1 MKLSKDIIEA
11 LNNQMIMEYQASINY
26 LAMAN
31 YAQYKGY
38 DVAYAWLD
46 AQHEEEIVHGEKIRM
61 FLLDNGIQP
70 KLGALETPP
79 NEFKGIIDLLKVALA
94 QEKDVT
100 ASIDKIMKLAKKEEN
115 YRCEIF
121 IGWYVT
127 EQIEEETTFETL
139 IDKCEKVGEKELF
152 KFEKQIFVIGE

>member
-1 MKLSKDIIEA
+1 MKLSKEMIEA

-26 LAMAN
+26 LAKAN

-38 DVAYAWLD
+38 DMVYSWLD
-46 AQHEEEIVHGEKIRM
+46 AQHDEEILHGEKIRM
-61 FLLDNGIQP
+61 FLLNNGIHPQ
-70 KLGALETPP
+70 LGALKTPL
-79 NEFKGIIDLLKVALA
+79 NQFAGITDLLKVALA

-127 EQIEEETTFETL
+127 EQIEEETTFKTL
-139 IDKCEKVGEKELF
+139 IDKCEKIGEKDLL
-152 KFEKQIFVIGE
+152 KFEKEIFLRGK